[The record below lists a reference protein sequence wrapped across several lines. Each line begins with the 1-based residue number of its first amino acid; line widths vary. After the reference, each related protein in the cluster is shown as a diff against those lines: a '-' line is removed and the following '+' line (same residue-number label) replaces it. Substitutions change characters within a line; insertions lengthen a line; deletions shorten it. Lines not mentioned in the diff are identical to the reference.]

1 MVYAWIIPISIVAI
15 LGISGYLIYRFVI
28 FDILANSAVNNT
40 LKKYNIKKTQ
50 FEIIKEF
57 HENKG
62 ENLTDGEINRLA
74 KEYRRNEPDQF
85 LAMYDNLRDK
95 PQN

>member
-15 LGISGYLIYRFVI
+15 LGISGYLVYRFLI
-28 FDILANSAVNNT
+28 FDILANSAINNT

-50 FEIIKEF
+50 FEIIREF

-62 ENLTDGEINRLA
+62 QRLSDKEINRLA
-74 KEYRRNEPDQF
+74 KQYRRNEPDQF
-85 LAMYDNLRDK
+85 LAMYDTLREK
-95 PQN
+95 PKD

>member
-15 LGISGYLIYRFVI
+15 LGISGYLVYRFLI
-28 FDILANSAVNNT
+28 FDILANSAINNT

-57 HENKG
+57 HANKG
-62 ENLTDGEINRLA
+62 ENLTDAEINRMA
-74 KEYRRNEPDQF
+74 KQYRRNEPDQF
-85 LAMYDNLRDK
+85 LAMYDTLRDK
-95 PQN
+95 Q

>member
-15 LGISGYLIYRFVI
+15 LGISGYLVYRFLI
-28 FDILANSAVNNT
+28 FDILANSAINNT

-50 FEIIKEF
+50 FEIIREF

-62 ENLTDGEINRLA
+62 QRLSDKEINRLA
-74 KEYRRNEPDQF
+74 KQYRRNEPDQF
-85 LAMYDNLRDK
+85 LAMYDNLREK
-95 PQN
+95 PKD

>member
-15 LGISGYLIYRFVI
+15 LGISGYLVYRFLI
-28 FDILANSAVNNT
+28 FDILANSAINNT

-50 FEIIKEF
+50 FEIIREF

-62 ENLTDGEINRLA
+62 QRLSDKEINRLA
-74 KEYRRNEPDQF
+74 KQYRRNEPDQF
-85 LAMYDNLRDK
+85 LAMYDTLRDK
-95 PQN
+95 PKD

>member
-15 LGISGYLIYRFVI
+15 LGISGYLVYRFVI

-50 FEIIKEF
+50 YDIIKEF
-57 HENKG
+57 HQNKG
-62 ENLTDGEINRLA
+62 ENLTDSEINRLA
-74 KEYRRNEPDQF
+74 KQYRRNEPDQF
-85 LAMYDNLRDK
+85 LAMYDTLRDGK
-95 PQN
+95 Q

>member
-15 LGISGYLIYRFVI
+15 LGISGYLIYRFII

-40 LKKYNIKKTQ
+40 LRKYNIKKTQ
-50 FEIIKEF
+50 YEIIKEF

-62 ENLTDGEINRLA
+62 EKLSDSEINRLA

-85 LAMYDNLRDK
+85 LSMYDNLRDR
-95 PQN
+95 NAD

>member
-15 LGISGYLIYRFVI
+15 LGISGYLVYRFLI
-28 FDILANSAVNNT
+28 FDILANSGINNT

-50 FEIIKEF
+50 FEIIREF

-62 ENLTDGEINRLA
+62 QRLSDKEINRLA
-74 KEYRRNEPDQF
+74 KQYRRNEPDQF
-85 LAMYDNLRDK
+85 LAMYDTLRDK
-95 PQN
+95 PKD

>member
-1 MVYAWIIPISIVAI
+1 MVYAWIIPISVVAI
-15 LGISGYLIYRFVI
+15 LGISGYLVYRFVI
-28 FDILANSAVNNT
+28 FDILANSTINNT

-57 HENKG
+57 HANKG
-62 ENLTDGEINRLA
+62 ENLTDAEIRRLA
-74 KEYRRNEPDQF
+74 KQYRRNEPDQF

-95 PQN
+95 K

>member
-15 LGISGYLIYRFVI
+15 LGISGYLVYRFLI
-28 FDILANSAVNNT
+28 FDILANSAINNT

-50 FEIIKEF
+50 FEIIREF

-62 ENLTDGEINRLA
+62 QRLSDKEINRLA
-74 KEYRRNEPDQF
+74 KQYRRNEPDQF
-85 LAMYDNLRDK
+85 LAMYDTLRDK
-95 PQN
+95 P

>member
-15 LGISGYLIYRFVI
+15 LGISGYLVYRFLI
-28 FDILANSAVNNT
+28 FDILANSAINNT

-50 FEIIKEF
+50 FEIIREF

-62 ENLTDGEINRLA
+62 QRLTDKEINRLA
-74 KEYRRNEPDQF
+74 KQYRRNEPDQF
-85 LAMYDNLRDK
+85 LAMYDTLRDK
-95 PQN
+95 PKD

>member
-15 LGISGYLIYRFVI
+15 LGISGYLVYRFLI
-28 FDILANSAVNNT
+28 FDILANSAINNT

-50 FEIIKEF
+50 CEIIREF

-62 ENLTDGEINRLA
+62 QRLSYKEINRLA
-74 KEYRRNEPDQF
+74 KQYRRNEPDQF
-85 LAMYDNLRDK
+85 LAMYDTLRDK
-95 PQN
+95 PKD

>member
-28 FDILANSAVNNT
+28 FDILANSAINNT

-74 KEYRRNEPDQF
+74 KQYRRNEPDQF

-95 PQN
+95 TQN

>member
-15 LGISGYLIYRFVI
+15 LGISGYLVYRFLI
-28 FDILANSAVNNT
+28 FDILANSAINNT

-50 FEIIKEF
+50 FEIIREF

-62 ENLTDGEINRLA
+62 QRLTDKEINRLA
-74 KEYRRNEPDQF
+74 KQYRRNEPDQF
-85 LAMYDNLRDK
+85 LAMYDTLREK
-95 PQN
+95 PKD